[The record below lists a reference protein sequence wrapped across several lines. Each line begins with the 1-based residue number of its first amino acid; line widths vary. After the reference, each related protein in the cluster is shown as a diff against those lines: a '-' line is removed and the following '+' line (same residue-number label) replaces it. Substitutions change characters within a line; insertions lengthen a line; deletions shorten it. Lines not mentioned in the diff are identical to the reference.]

1 MTPEMAA
8 RHSPHRLVD
17 AIPRRCSSSTA
28 TRTTGCRSARRCGCG
43 GTSSRPGTADR
54 AEIPHRFLYFP
65 DENHWV
71 LNPQHAMLWYETVL
85 AFLDHHVRG
94 RDWVVPELLR

>member
-1 MTPEMAA
+1 MVPDSNDADARAAAALARDIAA
-8 RHSPHRLVD
+8 REVTPYVAAWD
-17 AIPRRCSSSTA
+17 GDP
-28 TRTTGCRSARRCGCG
+28 
-43 GTSSRPGTADR
+43 
-54 AEIPHRFLYFP
+54 AELPHRFLYFP

-71 LNPQHAMLWYETVL
+71 LAPQHAVLWYETVL